1 MRQYFGEVSLL
12 LGVRR
17 TASAKS
23 KTQCMLYRIRKSNL
37 LTLLHDYPTVESRM
51 TRVAQSRRRR
61 LAHYRNPKQVELDP
75 ADEIDHEDSQTELF
89 GVDADKILHDKEQE
103 SNIERISSGRK
114 PQKTI
119 IQSPSDKRR
128 HRQNGNS
135 IAAKSAR
142 WLQKGGGQDSKA
154 KDHA

>member
-1 MRQYFGEVSLL
+1 MPSTTFSFMRQYFGEVSLL

-23 KTQCMLYRIRKSNL
+23 KTQCMLY
-37 LTLLHDYPTVESRM
+37 PTVESRM

-61 LAHYRNPKQVELDP
+61 LAHYRNPKQVKLDP